1 MAFTRMDTGT
11 AEDWSDLQQANEKW
25 QSSIA
30 NRIKFLL
37 AKLAEQRDG
46 MAIDQLQ
53 HSLQTATRALRDGA
67 SEELIVAALCH
78 DIGTSISSENHA
90 AIAAEILRP
99 YVSRD
104 VCEIVRT
111 HQEFQQSH
119 YHEQFGR
126 NTEARRRYAKKPW
139 FRAAE
144 RFSDDWDQIAFD
156 PDYETLPLAYFAPL
170 LDGVFKTPRGRL
182 NARRADSAEV
192 RVRDRSSWLK
202 RVKRLVSRG
211 QGG

>member
-11 AEDWSDLQQANEKW
+11 AEDWLNLRQANETW
-25 QSSIA
+25 QACIA
-30 NRIKFLL
+30 DRIKSLL

-46 MAIDQLQ
+46 MTIDQLQ

-78 DIGTSISSENHA
+78 DIGSISSENHA

-111 HQEFQQSH
+111 HQEFQQAH

-139 FRAAE
+139 FRAAA
-144 RFSDDWDQIAFD
+144 RFSDEWDQKAFD
-156 PDYETLPLAYFAPL
+156 PDYDTLPLEYFAPL
-170 LDGVFKTPRGRL
+170 IDCVFKNPRSRL
-182 NARRADSAEV
+182 NDGRTSGAEV
-192 RVRDRSSWLK
+192 RSPDPSSWLK
-202 RVKRLVSRG
+202 RVKRLVCRG